1 MAGKVTFFLLNI
13 QEFSLF
19 FKKILF
25 SRWFVYKN
33 CTHNSRLPTEKV
45 QNASRVVRGWY
56 GG

>member
-45 QNASRVVRGWY
+45 QNASRVVREWY
-56 GG
+56 GS